1 MKTTKIILLAMLI
14 SLGLNTMAQ
23 VAINNDGSAPDESAI
38 LDLKSNNGGLL
49 LPRMNTIQISGI
61 TNAAAGL
68 IVFNTDSSDF
78 YGFNGSKWLSIWN
91 TGDTLADWY
100 CGNQFTDSRDNKN
113 YTTVQIGNQ
122 CWMAEN
128 LNYETS
134 NSWWY
139 NNNSA
144 NGNIYGRLYTWDA
157 ALTAC
162 PSGWSLP
169 SDDEWKTM
177 EMALGMSQS
186 EADDTGYRGTDEG
199 GKMKETGTIH
209 WNSPNTGATNTSGFT
224 ALPGGGRGSSGSFD
238 SLGSYGGWWSS
249 GEDSG
254 TLAWGRSLHYGDG
267 RVGRGYGGKTG
278 GFSVRCLKD

>member
-169 SDDEWKTM
+169 SDDEWTILSDF
-177 EMALGMSQS
+177 LGGASI
-186 EADDTGYRGTDEG
+186 AG
-199 GKMKETGTIH
+199 GKMKETGYAH
-209 WNSPNTGATNTSGFT
+209 WNSPNTGATNSSGFT
-224 ALPGGGRGSSGSFD
+224 ALPGGYRYSSGSFYD
-238 SLGSYGGWWSS
+238 LGGGGYWWSS
-249 GEDSG
+249 TESSG
-254 TLAWGRSLHYGDG
+254 ARAWHRSLRYYNDQVY
-267 RVGRGYGGKTG
+267 RYNNDKTY
-278 GFSVRCLKD
+278 GFSLRCLKN